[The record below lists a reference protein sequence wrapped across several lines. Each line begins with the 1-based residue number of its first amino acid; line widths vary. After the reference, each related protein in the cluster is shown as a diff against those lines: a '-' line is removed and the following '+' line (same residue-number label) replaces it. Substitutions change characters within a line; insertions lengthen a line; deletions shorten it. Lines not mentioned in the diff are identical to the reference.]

1 MGSDTREKVPMNK
14 TGQNSTGLRSAT
26 SNRMTVDEARKVPW
40 LRSRPRPLGEL
51 LNEGYLDRPRL
62 EWAAKTADDPRL
74 KEAAQVILDW
84 QSGGT
89 RAPAGIAKEQ
99 SRTPKAKTPIRV
111 GISLEEA
118 RSTVWPFGALRGQ
131 SMGTLCDTRRLSL
144 KDLVYAV
151 ERAWDDR
158 VRRAAIA
165 LMLVRLDQELEE
177 LPQQAGTPR
186 VVAAPRSY
194 AERRQLSLAFLEGS
208 ICGAGL
214 AVALA
219 YLVYWLTRE
228 RPSTGAR
235 LRLSEVSASPELMLA
250 LLVSLLG
257 VAGVLF
263 LAQFAFD
270 RLIKGLDQQ
279 IEAYRKGEEGEER
292 VVEKARQ
299 ALDDNWTVFR
309 NVILPGRRRA
319 DLDIV
324 LVGPPGV
331 WALEVK
337 TLCGEYRNVGEAWQY
352 RAGSQWRRMTKSP
365 SRQARDGAIALKD
378 FLRADGITTFVP
390 AIVAWAGQGAQVSV
404 QDPTVQ
410 VWTLDRLEDE
420 LGNLWNGR
428 PLSEVDRKRI
438 VEKLTRVCLARKN
451 GQW

>member
-1 MGSDTREKVPMNK
+1 MGSDTREKVPKNK
-14 TGQNSTGLRSAT
+14 TGQNSTGLRSAS
-26 SNRMTVDEARKVPW
+26 SNRMTVAEARRVPW

-62 EWAAKTADDPRL
+62 EWAAKKAYDPRL

-84 QSGGT
+84 KPSGAA
-89 RAPAGIAKEQ
+89 APAAIAKIQ
-99 SRTPKAKTPIRV
+99 GKAPKTKTPIRV

-118 RSTVWPFGALRGQ
+118 RSTPWPFGALRGQ
-131 SMGTLCDTRRLSL
+131 SMGTLSDTRQLSL
-144 KDLVYAV
+144 KDLAYA
-151 ERAWDDR
+151 ADNAQDNR

-177 LPQQAGTPR
+177 PPQQAGTPR

-194 AERRQLSLAFLEGS
+194 AVRRQLSLAFLEGS
-208 ICGAGL
+208 ICGA
-214 AVALA
+214 AFAAALA

-228 RPSTGAR
+228 QQSTGPR
-235 LRLSEVSASPELMLA
+235 LRFAEVSASPELMLA

-263 LAQFAFD
+263 LANLAFD
-270 RLIKGLDQQ
+270 RLIKMLDHQ

-292 VVEKARQ
+292 VVEKARR
-299 ALDDNWTVFR
+299 ALNNNWVIFR

-319 DLDIV
+319 DLDLV

-331 WALEVK
+331 WAVEVK
-337 TLCGEYRNVGEAWQY
+337 TLRGEYRNVGEAWQY
-352 RAGSQWRRMTKSP
+352 RAGARWRRMTRSP

-378 FLRADGITTFVP
+378 FLRADGITTYVP
-390 AIVAWAGQGAQVSV
+390 AVVAWADQGGSV
-404 QDPTVQ
+404 AVEDPTVP

-420 LGNLWNGR
+420 LGNLWNGHR
-428 PLSEVDRKRI
+428 LTPPEQERI
-438 VEKLTRVCLARKN
+438 VEKLTRVCLARKK